1 MLASAHHA
9 EVESALVFRSSSR
22 ERGPRI
28 WRPQSRAW
36 LSNLGGGAL
45 FCVVVLLMPAVAHAR
60 DLVVYGE
67 PALEKVLNAVGAM
80 WQARSGTRVN
90 VLVARTPLSF
100 AQIDRG
106 ARCDV
111 IFALTGEATDEAARN
126 KIIDA
131 GTVRRALRNGLVLVG
146 NESGAAPAPNASLA
160 DVGKLIA
167 GKKVAIADPDRDPGG
182 AQAVALL
189 RKIGIEVGYANK
201 HVVVAESSGGVASF
215 LSTGK
220 AQLGIVYATDA
231 AGFSLRVP
239 LPAAD
244 YAPVEYIVAKAS
256 DPQLAVEPFMA
267 FIKSAEAKAAFRSA
281 GLQTIEE

>member
-1 MLASAHHA
+1 L
-9 EVESALVFRSSSR
+9 
-22 ERGPRI
+22 
-28 WRPQSRAW
+28 
-36 LSNLGGGAL
+36 LSTLCGA
-45 FCVVVLLMPAVAHAR
+45 VLSGVIIFLTPAIGHAR

-67 PALEKVLNAVGAM
+67 PTLERVLNAVGAL

-90 VLVARTPLSF
+90 VFVARTPLSF

-111 IFALTGEATDEAARN
+111 IFALTGEATGEAARN
-126 KIIDA
+126 KIIDG
-131 GTVRRALRNGLVLVG
+131 GTVRRALRNGLVLTG
-146 NESGAAPAPNASLA
+146 NEPGGAPPANASMA
-160 DVGKLIA
+160 DIGKLIA
-167 GKKVAIADPDRDPGG
+167 GRKLAIADPDRDPGG
-182 AQAVALL
+182 AQAAALL
-189 RKIGIEVGYANK
+189 RKIGIAAGYAGKNI
-201 HVVVAESSGGVASF
+201 VVAESSGGVVSF

-244 YAPVEYIVAKAS
+244 YAPVEYVVAKAR

-267 FIKSAEAKAAFRSA
+267 FVRSAEAKMAFRSA
-281 GLQTIEE
+281 GLQMIEE